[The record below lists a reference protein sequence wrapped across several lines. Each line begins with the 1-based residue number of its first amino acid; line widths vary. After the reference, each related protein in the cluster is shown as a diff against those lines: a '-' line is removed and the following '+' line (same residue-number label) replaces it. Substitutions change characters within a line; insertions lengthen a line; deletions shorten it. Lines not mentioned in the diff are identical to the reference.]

1 MNTMKM
7 LNHNKTNVPEDIDAN
22 KTNLL
27 KRVSYLALL
36 VLPDKGF
43 KFQLSSCNRCYDLL
57 MISIE
62 INNIV
67 DLNIHGIDYSWI
79 IFGISKLWATC
90 VDVYICII
98 YMVYGIYIYIYIS
111 FYIYVYI
118 YIYGIHN
125 WRIIWSSKYRKLAW
139 MGFEPTTTEFLS
151 DVLTHWAVRSW
162 FQLSLRANI
171 VWSVSDFISA
181 IAFFSHHVI
190 HTHAHTHT
198 YYIYN
203 T

>member
-7 LNHNKTNVPEDIDAN
+7 LNHNKTNVPEDIDVN

-67 DLNIHGIDYSWI
+67 DLNIHGIDYS
-79 IFGISKLWATC
+79 
-90 VDVYICII
+90 
-98 YMVYGIYIYIYIS
+98 
-111 FYIYVYI
+111 
-118 YIYGIHN
+118 
-125 WRIIWSSKYRKLAW
+125 
-139 MGFEPTTTEFLS
+139 
-151 DVLTHWAVRSW
+151 
-162 FQLSLRANI
+162 
-171 VWSVSDFISA
+171 
-181 IAFFSHHVI
+181 
-190 HTHAHTHT
+190 
-198 YYIYN
+198 
-203 T
+203 